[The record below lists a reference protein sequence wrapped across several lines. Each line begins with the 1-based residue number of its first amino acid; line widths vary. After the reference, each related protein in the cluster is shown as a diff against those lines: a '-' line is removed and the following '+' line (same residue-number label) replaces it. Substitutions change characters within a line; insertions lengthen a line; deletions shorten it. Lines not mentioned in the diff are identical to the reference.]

1 MLDSVIFIGCSI
13 VGVINGYESTQI
25 FGAIIGLDSA
35 EVLKSLLSLGL
46 GSGVKFSDASSQLS
60 GETNL
65 GGNGI
70 TSGLTGSVL
79 YFLGKNGFE
88 VCSLRFF

>member
-1 MLDSVIFIGCSI
+1 MLDSGKSVEFIYIGCSI
-13 VGVINGYESTQI
+13 LGISNGLESSQI

-60 GETNL
+60 GETNS
-65 GGNGI
+65 GSDGI
-70 TSGLTGSVL
+70 TSVLTGSML
-79 YFLGKNGFE
+79 SFFGKNGNT
-88 VCSLRFF
+88 SG